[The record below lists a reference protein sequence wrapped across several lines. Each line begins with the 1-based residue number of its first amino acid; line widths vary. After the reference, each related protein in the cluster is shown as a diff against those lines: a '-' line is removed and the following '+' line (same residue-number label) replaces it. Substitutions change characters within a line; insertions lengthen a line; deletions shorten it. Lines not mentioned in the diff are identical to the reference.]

1 MEQSEH
7 PSDTEPLPSD
17 AGTMKCTEHLHP
29 PAHHSSLWWH
39 LLKVTPLILVVSLI
53 IFYLTHAGWLRILAM
68 GSLDTLMRSR
78 EPMVAC
84 YVSLVRITED
94 DY

>member
-29 PAHHSSLWWH
+29 PVHHSSLWRH
-39 LLKVTPLILVVSLI
+39 LLKVTPLILVVSLTD
-53 IFYLTHAGWLRILAM
+53 LPLALA
-68 GSLDTLMRSR
+68 SYYSNNLLNKR
-78 EPMVAC
+78 E
-84 YVSLVRITED
+84 
-94 DY
+94 